1 MVNARAEHPV
11 GWIKRWFDE
20 AGIPRG
26 KIRIRGD
33 LGDYRRS
40 NDHDDRQETEAEIV
54 DQDRAFRRIHGLAE
68 PSSGRVVC
76 VTRAL
81 SVRAIA

>member
-1 MVNARAEHPV
+1 MV
-11 GWIKRWFDE
+11 DE

-26 KIRIRGD
+26 EIRIRGD

-40 NDHDDRQETEAEIV
+40 SDHDDRQETEAEIA
-54 DQDRAFRRIHGLAE
+54 DQDGAFRHIHGLAE
-68 PSSGRVVC
+68 LSSGRVVC

-81 SVRAIA
+81 SARAIA